1 VSRLV
6 EELEDLR
13 RRGWRNTVF
22 VVDDNFI
29 GNKAN
34 AKALLREIIRW
45 KTLTR
50 ARMTFITEAS
60 LNLADDPELCGL
72 MVSAGFT
79 KVFVGIETPATES
92 LEECR
97 KLQNC
102 GRDLLE
108 SVEILQKAGLE
119 VMGGFIVGF
128 DNDKP
133 DIFHRQFEFI
143 QRSGVVTAMVGLL
156 MALPETRLYHRLR
169 KEGRLETQS
178 TGNNTEAVLN
188 FRPRLNREFLLNGY
202 RELMKKLY
210 EPRTY
215 YRRALVFLKHNRP
228 CGPRQWL
235 SMSDV
240 RAFLKSLWVLGV
252 RHHGQFAFWKF
263 CATTLLMQPRQFH
276 HAVELAITGHHF
288 RCVARSI

>member
-1 VSRLV
+1 
-6 EELEDLR
+6 
-13 RRGWRNTVF
+13 
-22 VVDDNFI
+22 
-29 GNKAN
+29 
-34 AKALLREIIRW
+34 
-45 KTLTR
+45 
-50 ARMTFITEAS
+50 MTFLTEAS
-60 LNLADDPELCGL
+60 LNLADDPELCDL
-72 MVSAGFT
+72 MVSAGFK

-102 GRDLLE
+102 GRNLLE
-108 SVEILQKAGLE
+108 SVAILQKAGLE

-133 DIFHRQFEFI
+133 DIFSRQFEFI

-178 TGNNTEAVLN
+178 TGNNTEAMLN

-215 YRRALVFLKHNRP
+215 YRRARVFLKNNRP
-228 CGPRQWL
+228 CGPRPWI
-235 SMSDV
+235 SMSDIQ
-240 RAFLKSLWVLGV
+240 AFFKSLWVLGV
-252 RHHGQFAFWKF
+252 RHHGRLAFWKF
-263 CATTLLMQPRQFH
+263 CATTLLMRPRQFH
-276 HAVELAITGHHF
+276 HAVELAIMGHHF
-288 RCVARSI
+288 RCVARSL